1 MSIKYNADIDGLR
14 AIAVLFVIFNHLHVS
29 LFQGGFIGVDIF
41 FVISGYLI
49 TSIIYKEMRE
59 DRFRI
64 GHFYKKRV
72 IRLAPAFF
80 TMLAVVSIISS
91 LLMLPHELMSYFESV
106 IYSTFL
112 MANVYMRKEV
122 GGYFSTSVE
131 EVPLLHLWSLG
142 IEEQFYLFWPLLLL
156 FLIKKINAKWLI
168 WIVISLIMLSVFY
181 AEQQILKNAGKAYYK
196 MPVRACEMFLGA
208 LICFLPKIKLKG
220 IFIQI
225 GIYSGVLCLFATA
238 MMFNQLTKFPGLN
251 ALIPCLATALIIYLS
266 QISAKK
272 SFILGNS
279 YSVWFGKISYP
290 MYLWHWP
297 LIVFCNIYLIEI
309 GLMTQVLIFVTTI
322 SLAYFTYKYI
332 ELPARKWVI
341 WSNKKVIV
349 LGFLLPSIGLSAI
362 AGVVKYT
369 HGLPER
375 FDENVNRQ
383 VMALQSAAH
392 VVRKDCHDAPKDK
405 VILPDTSLCTLGN
418 EKKNNIDLI
427 LLGDSHANSLAGAV
441 DLWAKDL
448 GLRGYDPT
456 QSTTL
461 YLPQIELFERR
472 ANDEYV
478 LLSHFKTR
486 NDSLTKLLQDH
497 HYSIAVVSGYFS
509 AYLTEKVK
517 LSDGTGR
524 SNQEVFEDGMR
535 RAFKNI
541 SKASDRV
548 VVILDVPELKKVK
561 ANCEAR
567 VKSLG
572 LSKKCTISAK
582 EIKSRDRQY
591 LEILERLKTQFPKL
605 EIVDLN
611 PLLCDQTECQTSLND
626 IPLYRDKDN
635 HHLSYYGALE
645 LGREYSEQQENPLK
659 TR

>member
-1 MSIKYNADIDGLR
+1 MSIRYNADIDGLR
-14 AIAVLFVIFNHLHVS
+14 AIAVLFVIFNHLNIS

-49 TSIIYKEMRE
+49 TSIMYKEMRE
-59 DRFRI
+59 NRFSL

-80 TMLAVVSIISS
+80 TMLAAVSIISS
-91 LLMLPHELMSYFESV
+91 LLMLPHELISYFESV

-238 MMFNQLTKFPGLN
+238 MLFNQQTKFPGLN
-251 ALIPCLATALIIYLS
+251 ALVPCLATALIIYLS
-266 QISAKK
+266 QIADKQ

-279 YSVWFGKISYP
+279 YSIWLGKISYP

-297 LIVFCNIYLIEI
+297 LIVFCNIYLIEKDPI
-309 GLMTQVLIFVTTI
+309 IQILILVATI
-322 SLAYFTYKYI
+322 CLAYLTYRYI
-332 ELPARKWVI
+332 ELPAKSWMV
-341 WSNKKVIV
+341 WSNKRVI
-349 LGFLLPSIGLSAI
+349 LIGFLLPSVGLSAI
-362 AGVVKYT
+362 AGIVKYT
-369 HGLPER
+369 SGFPQR
-375 FDENVNRQ
+375 FNEHVNTQ
-383 VMALQSAAH
+383 VAALQSAAH
-392 VVRKDCHDAPKDK
+392 VVRKDCHDFPKNK
-405 VILPDTSLCTLGN
+405 ANLPDSSLCVLGN
-418 EKKNNIDLI
+418 GNREKIDFI
-427 LLGDSHANSLAGAV
+427 LLGDSHANSLVGAV
-441 DLWAKDL
+441 DFWAKDL
-448 GLRGYDPT
+448 NLRGYDPT

-461 YLPQIELFERR
+461 YLPSVELFERK
-472 ANDEYV
+472 ADHEYV
-478 LLSHFKTR
+478 LQSQFKAR
-486 NDSLTKLLQDH
+486 NDSLTLLLQDN
-497 HYSIAVVSGYFS
+497 HYSIAIVSGYFS
-509 AYLTEKVK
+509 AYLTDKVK
-517 LSDGTGR
+517 LIDGTGR
-524 SNQEVFEDGMR
+524 ANNEVFEDGMV
-535 RAFKNI
+535 RALDNI

-548 VVILDVPELKKVK
+548 ILILDVPELNKVK
-561 ANCEAR
+561 ANCDVR
-567 VKSLG
+567 VKSLD
-572 LSKKCTISAK
+572 LTRNCVISVDD
-582 EIKSRDRQY
+582 IKLRDRQY
-591 LEILERLKTQFPKL
+591 LEIIDRLKIKFPKL
-605 EIVDLN
+605 EIVNLN
-611 PLLCDQTECQTSLND
+611 TLLCDQISCNTSLNN

-635 HHLSYYGALE
+635 NHLSYVGAKE
-645 LGREYSEQQENPLK
+645 LGKEYLEIRENPLK
-659 TR
+659 

>member
-1 MSIKYNADIDGLR
+1 MSISYNADIDGLR
-14 AIAVLFVIFNHLHVS
+14 AIAVLFVIFNHLNIS

-59 DRFRI
+59 DRFSL

-80 TMLAVVSIISS
+80 TMLAAVSIISS
-91 LLMLPHELMSYFESV
+91 LLMLPHELISYFESV

-238 MMFNQLTKFPGLN
+238 MLFNQQTKFPGLN
-251 ALIPCLATALIIYLS
+251 ALVPCLATALIIYLS
-266 QISAKK
+266 QIAVKK

-279 YSVWFGKISYP
+279 YSIWLGKISYP

-297 LIVFCNIYLIEI
+297 LIVFCNIYLIEKDSI
-309 GLMTQVLIFVTTI
+309 IQILILVATI
-322 SLAYFTYKYI
+322 CLAYLTYRYI
-332 ELPARKWVI
+332 ELPAKSWMV

-611 PLLCDQTECQTSLND
+611 TLLCDQISCNTSLNN

-635 HHLSYYGALE
+635 NHLSYFGAKE
-645 LGREYSEQQENPLK
+645 LGKEYLEIRENPLK
-659 TR
+659 

>member
-142 IEEQFYLFWPLLLL
+142 VEEQFYLFWPLLLL
-156 FLIKKINAKWLI
+156 FLIRKINVKWLI
-168 WIVISLIMLSVFY
+168 WIVISLIMLSIFY

-238 MMFNQLTKFPGLN
+238 MLFNQQTKFPGLN
-251 ALIPCLATALIIYLS
+251 ALVPCLATALIIYLS
-266 QISAKK
+266 QIADKQ

-279 YSVWFGKISYP
+279 YSIWLGKISYP

-297 LIVFCNIYLIEI
+297 LIVFCNIYLIEKDPI
-309 GLMTQVLIFVTTI
+309 IQILILVATI
-322 SLAYFTYKYI
+322 CLAYLTYRYI
-332 ELPARKWVI
+332 ELPAKSWMV
-341 WSNKKVIV
+341 WSNKRVI
-349 LGFLLPSIGLSAI
+349 LIGFLLPSVGLSAI
-362 AGVVKYT
+362 AGIVKYT
-369 HGLPER
+369 SGFPQR
-375 FDENVNRQ
+375 FNEHVNTQ
-383 VMALQSAAH
+383 VAALQSAAH
-392 VVRKDCHDAPKDK
+392 VVRKDCHDFPKNK
-405 VILPDTSLCTLGN
+405 ANLPDSSLCVLGN
-418 EKKNNIDLI
+418 GNREKIDFI
-427 LLGDSHANSLAGAV
+427 LLGDSHANSLVGAV
-441 DLWAKDL
+441 DFWAKDL
-448 GLRGYDPT
+448 NLRGYDPT

-461 YLPQIELFERR
+461 YLPSVELFERK
-472 ANDEYV
+472 ADHEYV
-478 LLSHFKTR
+478 LQSQFKAR
-486 NDSLTKLLQDH
+486 NDSLTLLLQDN
-497 HYSIAVVSGYFS
+497 HYSITIVSGYFS
-509 AYLTEKVK
+509 TYLTDKVK
-517 LSDGTGR
+517 LIDGTGR
-524 SNQEVFEDGMR
+524 ANNEVFEDGMV
-535 RAFKNI
+535 RALDNI

-548 VVILDVPELKKVK
+548 ILILDVPELNKVK
-561 ANCEAR
+561 ANCDVR
-567 VKSLG
+567 VKSLD
-572 LSKKCTISAK
+572 LTRNCVISVDD
-582 EIKSRDRQY
+582 IKLRDRQY
-591 LEILERLKTQFPKL
+591 LEIIDRLKIKFPKL
-605 EIVDLN
+605 EIVNLN
-611 PLLCDQTECQTSLND
+611 TLLCDQISCNTSLNN

-635 HHLSYYGALE
+635 NHLSYVGAKE
-645 LGREYSEQQENPLK
+645 LGKEYLEIRENPLK
-659 TR
+659 

>member
-238 MMFNQLTKFPGLN
+238 MLFNQQTKFPGLN
-251 ALIPCLATALIIYLS
+251 ALVPCLATALIIYLS
-266 QISAKK
+266 QIAVKQ

-279 YSVWFGKISYP
+279 YSIWLGKISYP

-297 LIVFCNIYLIEI
+297 LIVFCNIYLIEKDSI
-309 GLMTQVLIFVTTI
+309 IQILILVATI
-322 SLAYFTYKYI
+322 CLAYLTYRYI
-332 ELPARKWVI
+332 ELPAKSWMV
-341 WSNKKVIV
+341 WSNKRVI
-349 LGFLLPSIGLSAI
+349 LIGFLLPSVGLSAI
-362 AGVVKYT
+362 AGIVKYT
-369 HGLPER
+369 SGFPQR
-375 FDENVNRQ
+375 FNEHVNTQ
-383 VMALQSAAH
+383 VAALQSAAH
-392 VVRKDCHDAPKDK
+392 VVRKDCHDFPKNK
-405 VILPDTSLCTLGN
+405 AILPDSSLCVLGN
-418 EKKNNIDLI
+418 GKKENIDFI
-427 LLGDSHANSLAGAV
+427 LLGDSHANSLVGAV
-441 DLWAKDL
+441 DFWAKDL
-448 GLRGYDPT
+448 NLRGYDPT

-461 YLPQIELFERR
+461 YLPSVELFERK
-472 ANDEYV
+472 ANHEYV
-478 LLSHFKTR
+478 LQSQFKAR
-486 NDSLTKLLQDH
+486 NDSLTLLLQDN
-497 HYSIAVVSGYFS
+497 HYSITIVSGYFS
-509 AYLTEKVK
+509 TYLTDKVK
-517 LSDGTGR
+517 LIDGTGR
-524 SNQEVFEDGMR
+524 ANNEVFEDGMR

>member
-1 MSIKYNADIDGLR
+1 MSIRYNADIDGLR
-14 AIAVLFVIFNHLHVS
+14 AIAVLFVIFNHLNIS

-49 TSIIYKEMRE
+49 TSIMYKEMRE
-59 DRFRI
+59 DRFSL

-208 LICFLPKIKLKG
+208 LICFLPKIKLKE
-220 IFIQI
+220 ILIQI

-238 MMFNQLTKFPGLN
+238 MLFNQQTKFPGLN
-251 ALIPCLATALIIYLS
+251 ALVPCLATALIIYLS

-297 LIVFCNIYLIEI
+297 LIVFCNIYLIEKDPI
-309 GLMTQVLIFVTTI
+309 IQILILVATI
-322 SLAYFTYKYI
+322 CLAYLTYRYI
-332 ELPARKWVI
+332 ELPTKSWMV
-341 WSNKKVIV
+341 WSNKRVI
-349 LGFLLPSIGLSAI
+349 LIGFLLPSVGLSAI
-362 AGVVKYT
+362 AGIVKYT
-369 HGLPER
+369 SGFPQR
-375 FDENVNRQ
+375 FNEHVNTQ
-383 VMALQSAAH
+383 VAALQSAAH
-392 VVRKDCHDAPKDK
+392 VVRKDCHDFPKNK
-405 VILPDTSLCTLGN
+405 ANLPDSSLCVLGN
-418 EKKNNIDLI
+418 GNREKIDFI
-427 LLGDSHANSLAGAV
+427 LLGDSHANSLVGAV
-441 DLWAKDL
+441 DFWAKDL
-448 GLRGYDPT
+448 NLRGYDPT

-461 YLPQIELFERR
+461 YLPG
-472 ANDEYV
+472 
-478 LLSHFKTR
+478 
-486 NDSLTKLLQDH
+486 
-497 HYSIAVVSGYFS
+497 VSM
-509 AYLTEKVK
+509 
-517 LSDGTGR
+517 
-524 SNQEVFEDGMR
+524 N
-535 RAFKNI
+535 N
-541 SKASDRV
+541 
-548 VVILDVPELKKVK
+548 
-561 ANCEAR
+561 
-567 VKSLG
+567 
-572 LSKKCTISAK
+572 
-582 EIKSRDRQY
+582 
-591 LEILERLKTQFPKL
+591 RL
-605 EIVDLN
+605 
-611 PLLCDQTECQTSLND
+611 
-626 IPLYRDKDN
+626 
-635 HHLSYYGALE
+635 
-645 LGREYSEQQENPLK
+645 
-659 TR
+659 